1 MNKNHTVLTYTLNGT
16 TYVHRFSGR
25 VTFGTVET
33 YLIMEKH
40 IGRFSINKAIIRLT
54 NLA

>member
-1 MNKNHTVLTYTLNGT
+1 MKNNTVLEYKLNGVP
-16 TYVHRFSGR
+16 YRHVFSGR
-25 VTFGTVET
+25 VTYGTVET

-40 IGRFSINKAIIRLT
+40 IGRFSINKAITRLT